1 MYKVVK
7 NNGDVAYDVTEYT
20 VDTVDDILTLPSYA
34 GMGSKAYVIDS
45 KELYIK
51 NSKNEWKLVAVGGGN
66 SGGGSEDTYVPITDE
81 SINSLFKE
89 WDLNDY

>member
-34 GMGSKAYVIDS
+34 GM
-45 KELYIK
+45 
-51 NSKNEWKLVAVGGGN
+51 
-66 SGGGSEDTYVPITDE
+66 
-81 SINSLFKE
+81 
-89 WDLNDY
+89 